1 MTVLA
6 AWNNLVQ
13 WLEAH
18 TLTCPSVKYWDMECP
33 GCGMQR
39 SLIAL
44 LNGDLLS
51 SFQLYPALLPLL
63 ILLIYTPLHLKYKWR
78 SGAKNIM
85 ALQVFVVSIITAHYI
100 YKIYTHQIF
109 H

>member
-1 MTVLA
+1 
-6 AWNNLVQ
+6 
-13 WLEAH
+13 
-18 TLTCPSVKYWDMECP
+18 MECP

-44 LNGDLLS
+44 LNGDLFFSLE
-51 SFQLYPALLPLL
+51 LYPALLPLF
-63 ILLIYTPLHLKYKWR
+63 ILLAYTLLHLKYKLR
-78 SGAKNIM
+78 NGAKYIM
-85 ALQVFVVSIITAHYI
+85 AWQVFVVSIITAHYI